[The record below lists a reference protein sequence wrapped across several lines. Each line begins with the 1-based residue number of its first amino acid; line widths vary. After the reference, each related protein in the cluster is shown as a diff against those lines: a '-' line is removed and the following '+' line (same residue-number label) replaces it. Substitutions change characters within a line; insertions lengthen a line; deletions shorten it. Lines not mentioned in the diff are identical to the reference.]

1 MPPPITPPRGTPR
14 LPDNNPVEREKMSSS
29 VSDLTKGYVPLAII
43 LTFIIPTAIY
53 VGLYMGKRDAS
64 TDALGGQLTSLQQQV
79 TALTAQVSS
88 IAVTVAKPPTLP
100 ENVAYKADLLRFC
113 VENRQLKCPPI

>member
-1 MPPPITPPRGTPR
+1 MPPTSPPPRGMPR
-14 LPDNNPVEREKMSSS
+14 LSDDHPVGREEVSTRS
-29 VSDLTKGYVPLAII
+29 SDLTKGYVPLALI

-53 VGLYMGKRDAS
+53 VGLYIGKRDAGS
-64 TDALGGQLTSLQQQV
+64 EALGTQLSSLQQQV

-88 IAVTVAKPPTLP
+88 IAVTVAKPPQIP
-100 ENVAYKADLLRFC
+100 ENVAFKADLLRFC